1 MKSEIIEVTLVSG
14 EMVRI
19 VHDLAYGN
27 LPRQAYVRFG
37 KRLIAGVV
45 NDLHAQCIYIWHE
58 TGDVYQYMGHLTFEN
73 LKNGSVMLEAY
84 MSVDPADLADLA
96 RKEKLIASA
105 LKN

>member
-1 MKSEIIEVTLVSG
+1 MASKIIEVTLVGG

-27 LPRQAYVRFG
+27 LPKQTYVRFG

-45 NDLHAQCIYIWHE
+45 GDLHAQCIYIWHK

-73 LKNGSVMLEAY
+73 LKNGSMMLEAY
-84 MSVDPADLADLA
+84 MAADPVDLADLV